1 MSVQFNSYS
10 MFTEKKYDRNWYEW
24 CVYVDGDKE
33 VIDRIQS
40 VEYRLHPTFSDPL
53 RTITQK
59 QNRFAL
65 FSSGWG
71 GFVIRTRVKFS
82 DGGEETGSYTLDL
95 NRDDWPRKKPSSF
108 EGPAEEGIYQVL
120 MEGSYRW
127 RKLNTIMKRTN
138 LSESEVR
145 QTLDTLSRRE
155 LVRMLPYRSI
165 DNQEL
170 WGATVLVG
178 IAPQL

>member
-1 MSVQFNSYS
+1 MNVQFNSYS
-10 MFTEKKYDRNWYEW
+10 MFTEKKSDRDWYEW

-33 VIDRIQS
+33 VMDHIQS
-40 VEYRLHPTFSDPL
+40 VEYRLHPTFPDPL

-59 QNRFAL
+59 QDRFAL

-71 GFVIRTRVKFS
+71 GFVIRTRVKLS
-82 DGGEETGSYTLDL
+82 DGSEETGSYTLDL
-95 NRDDWPRKKPSSF
+95 NWDDWPRKKPSSF
-108 EGPAEEGIYQVL
+108 ESPAEEEVYQVL
-120 MEGSYRW
+120 MERSYRW

-155 LVRMLPYRSI
+155 LARMLPYRSI
-165 DNQEL
+165 DNQEQ
-170 WGATVLVG
+170 WGATALVG
-178 IAPQL
+178 ISPRL